1 MNLRISLLSFLAG
14 SLFLLPFSVNAE
26 LSIQITQ
33 GSDNPIPIAV
43 VPFSWQGNGVL
54 SEDIPQIVMNDLE
67 QVGEFSPLSR
77 SNMLSL
83 PSEEQEVFYRDWRIL
98 AQDYLLV
105 GKIDRTPGSQLVQV
119 QYEFFDINREIKLA
133 GEVLTGSVTQLRDIA
148 HEISNVVFEQ
158 VTGTRGAFTSQILYV
173 VADYADP
180 QRANFRLEK
189 SDYDGQ
195 RAQVLLESSEPIM
208 SPSWSPTGRDV
219 AYVSFETDLPRI
231 YIQNIATGD
240 RQQITNYPNLN
251 SSPEFSPDGT
261 KLAMV
266 LSKDG
271 SPDIYVQDLTTNQL
285 IRVTDHPLIDTE
297 PSWTA
302 DSRSIV
308 FMSERSGQPQIYQIE
323 LGASSFEVERLTYGC
338 FQCLNGMFLPD
349 GVNLVHVRRETR
361 QDPNYQ
367 IAVFNI
373 ETLRVI
379 PLTNTSLDESPS
391 IAPNGSM
398 IMYAT
403 KFNGRGVLDAVS
415 IDGMVKFR
423 LPSTQGDV
431 REPAWSPFL
440 N

>member
-1 MNLRISLLSFLAG
+1 MNLRKSLAIILVG
-14 SLFLLPFSVNAE
+14 SLYLLPLSASAE

-43 VPFSWQGNGVL
+43 VPFSWQGGGVL
-54 SEDIPQIVMNDLE
+54 SEDISQIVMSDLE
-67 QVGEFSPLSR
+67 QVGEFRPLSR
-77 SNMLSL
+77 TNMLSL
-83 PSEEQEVFYRDWRIL
+83 PSEEREVFYNDWRIL

-105 GKIDRTPGSQLVQV
+105 GEIDRAPGSQLVQV

-158 VTGTRGAFTSQILYV
+158 VTGIRGAFTSQILYV
-173 VADYADP
+173 VADYVDA
-180 QRANFRLEK
+180 QRTNFRLEK
-189 SDYDGQ
+189 ADYDGR
-195 RAQVLLESSEPIM
+195 RAQVLLESVEPIM
-208 SPSWSPTGRDV
+208 SPTWSPTGRDV

-240 RQQITNYPNLN
+240 RRQITNYPNIN

-302 DSRSIV
+302 DSKSIV
-308 FMSERSGQPQIYQIE
+308 FMSERTGQPQIYQIE
-323 LGASSFEVERLTYGC
+323 LGASSFEVERLSYDC
-338 FQCLNGMFLPD
+338 FQCLNATFLPD

-367 IAVFNI
+367 IAVLNI

-379 PLTNTSLDESPS
+379 TLTNTSLDESPS
-391 IAPNGSM
+391 VAPNGSM

-403 KFNGRGVLDAVS
+403 KFNGAGVLDAVS

-431 REPAWSPFL
+431 REPSWSPFL

>member
-1 MNLRISLLSFLAG
+1 MKLQIVFRHLLLSVL
-14 SLFLLPFSVNAE
+14 SLIPLTAYSE

-33 GSDNPIPIAV
+33 GVDNPIPIAV
-43 VPFSWQGNGVL
+43 VPFSWEGTGVL
-54 SEDIPQIVMNDLE
+54 SENISQIVMSDLE
-67 QVGEFSPLSR
+67 QVGEFKALSR

-83 PSEEQEVFYRDWRIL
+83 PSEEQEVYYRDWRML

-105 GKIDRTPGSQLVQV
+105 GKISREPRSQLVHV

-133 GEVLTGSVTQLRDIA
+133 GEVLTGSVAQLRDIA

-158 VTGTRGAFTSQILYV
+158 VTGTRGAFTTEILYV
-173 VADYADP
+173 VAEYISP
-180 QRANFRLEK
+180 ERTNFRLEK
-189 SDYDGQ
+189 ADYDGQ
-195 RAQVLLESSEPIM
+195 RAQVLLESAEPIM
-208 SPSWSPTGRDV
+208 SPSWSPTGEDV
-219 AYVSFETDLPRI
+219 AYVSFETRLPRI

-240 RQQITNYPNLN
+240 RRQITNYPNLN
-251 SSPEFSPDGT
+251 SSPEWSPDGT

-271 SPDIYVQDLTTNQL
+271 SPDIYVQDLVTNQL
-285 IRVTDHPLIDTE
+285 IQVTNHPLIDTE
-297 PSWTA
+297 PSWTT
-302 DSRSIV
+302 DGRSIV
-308 FMSERSGQPQIYQIE
+308 FMSERTGQPQIYQIE
-323 LGASSFEVERLTYGC
+323 IGASSFDVERLTYDC
-338 FQCLNGMFLPD
+338 FQCLNAKFLPD

-361 QDPNYQ
+361 QDPSYQ
-367 IAVFNI
+367 IAVLNI

-379 PLTNTSLDESPS
+379 TLTSTSLDESPS
-391 IAPNGSM
+391 VAPNGSM

-403 KFNGRGVLDAVS
+403 KFGGRGVLDAVS
-415 IDGMVKFR
+415 IDGQVKFR

>member
-1 MNLRISLLSFLAG
+1 MNLRKSLTIILVG
-14 SLFLLPFSVNAE
+14 SLYLMSFSAHAE

-54 SEDIPQIVMNDLE
+54 SEDISQIVMNDLE

-77 SNMLSL
+77 SNMLSM
-83 PSEEQEVFYRDWRIL
+83 PSEEQEVFFRDWRIL

-158 VTGTRGAFTSQILYV
+158 VTGTRGAFTSEILYV
-173 VADYADP
+173 VAEYVNP
-180 QRANFRLEK
+180 ERTSFRLEK
-189 SDYDGQ
+189 ADYDGQ
-195 RAQVLLESSEPIM
+195 RAQILLESVEPIM

-231 YIQNIATGD
+231 YIQNIATGE
-240 RQQITNYPNLN
+240 RRQITNYPNLN

-285 IRVTDHPLIDTE
+285 TRITDHPLIDTE

-302 DSRSIV
+302 DSQSIV
-308 FMSERSGQPQIYQIE
+308 FMSERTGQPQIYQIE
-323 LGASSFEVERLTYGC
+323 LGASSFEVERLTYDC

-367 IAVFNI
+367 IAVLNI

-391 IAPNGSM
+391 VAPNGSM

-415 IDGMVKFR
+415 IDGMVRFR

>member
-1 MNLRISLLSFLAG
+1 M
-14 SLFLLPFSVNAE
+14 
-26 LSIQITQ
+26 T
-33 GSDNPIPIAV
+33 
-43 VPFSWQGNGVL
+43 
-54 SEDIPQIVMNDLE
+54 LE
-67 QVGEFSPLSR
+67 QVGEFLALSR

-83 PSEEQEVFYRDWRIL
+83 PSDESQVYYRDWRIL

-105 GKIDRTPGSQLVQV
+105 GKIDRAPGSQLVQV

-158 VTGTRGAFTSQILYV
+158 VTGTRGAFTTEIMYV
-173 VADYADP
+173 VAEYVNP
-180 QRANFRLEK
+180 ELTYFRLEK

-195 RAQVLLESSEPIM
+195 RAQVLLESVEPIM

-240 RQQITNYPNLN
+240 RRQITNYPNLN
-251 SSPEFSPDGT
+251 SSPEWSPDGT

-285 IRVTDHPLIDTE
+285 IQVTDHPLIDTE

-308 FMSERSGQPQIYQIE
+308 FMSERTGQPQIYQIE
-323 LGASSFEVERLTYGC
+323 LGASSFDVERLTYDC
-338 FQCLNGMFLPD
+338 FQCLNAQFLPD

-367 IAVFNI
+367 IAVLNI
-373 ETLRVI
+373 ETLRI
-379 PLTNTSLDESPS
+379 ITLTSTSLDESPS
-391 IAPNGSM
+391 VAPNGSM
-398 IMYAT
+398 IMYGT

-415 IDGMVKFR
+415 IDGTVKFR

>member
-1 MNLRISLLSFLAG
+1 MG
-14 SLFLLPFSVNAE
+14 SLCLWSFSVNAE

-43 VPFSWQGNGVL
+43 VPFSWQGSGVL
-54 SEDIPQIVMNDLE
+54 SEDISQIVMNDLE

-77 SNMLSL
+77 ANMLSM
-83 PSEEQEVFYRDWRIL
+83 PSEEQEVFYNDWRLL
-98 AQDYLLV
+98 AQDYLLI
-105 GKIDRTPGSQLVQV
+105 GKIDRAPGSQLVQV
-119 QYEFFDINREIKLA
+119 QYEFFDINRELKLA
-133 GEVLTGSVTQLRDIA
+133 GEVLTGNVSQLRDIA

-158 VTGTRGAFTSQILYV
+158 VTGIRGAFTSQILYV
-173 VADYADP
+173 VADNTNP
-180 QRANFRLEK
+180 QRTSFRLEK
-189 SDYDGQ
+189 ADYDGR
-195 RAQVLLESSEPIM
+195 RAQVLLESAEPIM
-208 SPSWSPTGRDV
+208 SPAWSPNGREV

-240 RQQITNYPNLN
+240 RRQITNYPNIN

-271 SPDIYVQDLTTNQL
+271 SPDIYVQDLLTNQL

-308 FMSERSGQPQIYQIE
+308 FMSERTGQPQIYQIE
-323 LGASSFEVERLTYGC
+323 LGASSFEVERLSYDC
-338 FQCLNGMFLPD
+338 FQCLNAKFLPD

-367 IAVFNI
+367 IAVLNI

-379 PLTNTSLDESPS
+379 TLTNTSLDESPS

-403 KFNGRGVLDAVS
+403 KFNGAGVLDAVS